1 MSRALFMVPAAMSLI
16 AIAPMPYGY
25 YQFLKLVIFLA
36 GGLIG
41 IQFWTRGLT
50 VLAAPF
56 ILLAVLFNP
65 IFPVHLTGR
74 TMDGDQYWSRIPVRY
89 RDVGLAGQILT
100 NTAPEQFYR

>member
-41 IQFWTRGLT
+41 FQFWTRGRT
-50 VLAAPF
+50 VLAVPF
-56 ILLAVLFNP
+56 ILLALLFNP
-65 IFPVHLTGR
+65 IFPVHLTREIWTAINAG
-74 TMDGDQYWSRIPVRY
+74 IVRSW
-89 RDVGLAGQILT
+89 RRKGSPPSPFLNGPTRQI
-100 NTAPEQFYR
+100 